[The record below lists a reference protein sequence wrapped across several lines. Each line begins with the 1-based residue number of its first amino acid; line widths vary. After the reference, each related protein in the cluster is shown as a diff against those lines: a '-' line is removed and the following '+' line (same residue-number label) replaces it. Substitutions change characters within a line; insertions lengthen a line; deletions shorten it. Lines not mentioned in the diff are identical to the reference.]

1 MSGEA
6 IRYIIGHALVILSMY
21 LLVIVLL
28 LKWAKEPTEGEKHE
42 NETSKQ

>member
-6 IRYIIGHALVILSMY
+6 IRYITGYTLTILSMN

-28 LKWAKEPTEGEKHE
+28 LKWAKGPIEGENHE